1 VMETRA
7 PGRVPASR
15 ASREELR
22 RRRRSFAGLVGLAVL
37 VIVVLVLLVGR
48 GDNAPTSAPTAP
60 ESPPGSGPSE
70 LLALSVTGSGHAL
83 LAVIGAGGSQQ
94 PAVMVL
100 PPSMQIVVPGQ
111 GEASTDALR
120 SLSGDSMRI
129 AVSNAIGAWAE
140 RYAVT
145 DLKHVGDAVDSI
157 GGLSIDLPGVY
168 TVGSIVM
175 GPGKTTFS
183 GSELVTFL
191 YVDADDQAERW
202 RLAVQALLR
211 EGALTPEDFTDSDD
225 ASGAASLMAM
235 ARDTDVIV
243 PDTQIVAGTVL
254 VPQQPD
260 FDTMVQALFGTAP
273 PVPVIVQNGN
283 GVPGSGEAVAR
294 RLLPAGF
301 RVVLSQNAESF
312 DHDVTEIA
320 AVEADH
326 QDDAERAREALGVGT
341 VSVSQVP
348 SNLADITIV
357 VGKDFTA

>member
-1 VMETRA
+1 VH
-7 PGRVPASR
+7 ASR

-22 RRRRSFAGLVGLAVL
+22 RRRRSFASVVALGVL
-37 VIVVLVLLVGR
+37 VIVMLVLLVGGR
-48 GDNAPTSAPTAP
+48 DDPPASTPTAP

-83 LAVIGAGGSQQ
+83 LAVVGAGGSQQ

-100 PPSMQIVVPGQ
+100 PPSMQVVVPGQ

-129 AVSNAIGAWAE
+129 AVSNAVGAWAE
-140 RYAVT
+140 RFAVT
-145 DLKHVGDAVDSI
+145 DLKHLGDIVDSI
-157 GGLSIDLPGVY
+157 GGLSIDLPGAY
-168 TVGSIVM
+168 TVGSTVM

-191 YVDADDQAERW
+191 YVDADDEAERW
-202 RLAVQALLR
+202 RLALQSLLR
-211 EGALTPEDFTDSDD
+211 DGSTFAPDDFTESDD
-225 ASGAASLMAM
+225 AAGAVAFLAM
-235 ARDTDVIV
+235 ARETNVIV
-243 PDTQIVAGTVL
+243 PETQIVAGTVL
-254 VPQQPD
+254 VPQQPE

-273 PVPVIVQNGN
+273 PVRTIVQNGN
-283 GVPGSGEAVAR
+283 GVPGIGEAVAR

-301 RVVLSQNAESF
+301 RIVLSQNAETF
-312 DHDVTEIA
+312 DHQTTEIA

-326 QDDAERAREALGVGT
+326 QADAERAREALGVGT